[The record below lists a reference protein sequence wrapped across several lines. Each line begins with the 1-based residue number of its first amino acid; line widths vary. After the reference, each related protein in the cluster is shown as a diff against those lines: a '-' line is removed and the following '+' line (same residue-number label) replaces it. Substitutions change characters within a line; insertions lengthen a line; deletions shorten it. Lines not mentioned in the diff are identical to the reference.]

1 MKSQISKKTM
11 LRNLAAS
18 GVVLLALAGTA
29 RAQNDNGIQASGPNG
44 LTAAK
49 DAADQKAAKEYM
61 NRREADQE
69 YQKAIRDQ
77 PSAKSS
83 NDPWGSVRSPT
94 TPTPPAVKSA
104 AKPATKSA
112 SSATKPAKPAAGAP
126 PAGQ

>member
-49 DAADQKAAKEYM
+49 DAADQKAAKQYIGRM
-61 NRREADQE
+61 QADQD
-69 YQKAIRDQ
+69 YQRAIREQ
-77 PSAKSS
+77 PSAKAS
-83 NDPWGSVRSPT
+83 NDPWGSVRPT
-94 TPTPPAVKSA
+94 TTPPAVKSA

-112 SSATKPAKPAAGAP
+112 SSATKPAKPAAGTAP
-126 PAGQ
+126 NQ